1 MRSSRTIENSLHNRR
16 GLFRFFGVLT
26 VLMSLAALA
35 QINGAGPA
43 YAKAHTVSALPGAD
57 NGGHVSGI
65 RVKTVA
71 SVTHSDTPV
80 QRVSIVESYG
90 RVPLAFEA
98 NQGQTDP
105 QVKFVSRGPG
115 YGLFLTTSEAVLTL
129 RRASRREPSSPR
141 AKASLQDE
149 KSAVLHMKLVGANA
163 TATQVSGKDELSSK
177 SNYFIGND
185 PKKWRTN
192 VRQYAKVRY
201 ANLYPGVDL
210 VYYGNQRE
218 LEYDFVLHPGADPE
232 TIRLRI
238 EGASKLRLAS
248 GDLVL
253 GSPGGDVRLRRPF
266 AYQEMNGTKKEIRS
280 HYVMRG
286 EHEVGFRIGSYDR
299 SQPLIIDPVLAYSTY
314 LGGSADE
321 AALDIAVD
329 SAGNAY
335 VTGFT
340 TSIDFPT
347 ANPFQ
352 STYGGGSSD
361 VYVTKINATGSAL
374 GYSTYLGGSSD
385 FDVGQSIA
393 VDSVGSVYVTGA
405 TGSPDFPTV
414 NPIQATNHGIRDAFV
429 TKISPDGSALIYST
443 YLGGSGDDYGW
454 GIAVDSA
461 GNAHVTG
468 DTPSRDF
475 PVFKALQ
482 PTFHEGANFN
492 TFVSEINAD
501 GSALIY
507 STYWGGSGGEGG
519 SRVAVDP
526 AGNTYIGGY
535 TFSPD
540 FPTVNAI
547 QPIYAGN
554 VDAYLTKLTADGQT
568 VIYSTFLGG
577 SGFEYG
583 WDVAVDSAGNAY
595 MTGFTQSTDFP
606 TAHALQPTN
615 HGGSDAFVAKI
626 NASGNAFVFS
636 TYLGGSNTD
645 QGTSIAADSSG
656 NAYVGGYTKSTNFPT
671 ASAIQPTNH
680 GGFDAFVA
688 KISGDGSS
696 LLYSTYLGGT
706 ANESEFDA
714 GYRDLG
720 IAVDSAGSAYV
731 AGTTKSVNFPTT
743 PLAFQKALKGG
754 SDAFVAKIASGGVS
768 LTTLASSLNPSIYG
782 QKVTWTATVT
792 SSGSVTPT
800 GTIKFT
806 SSGNTIG
813 SATLNSSG
821 VATLTR
827 SNLIA
832 ATYPLKAVYAG
843 DAANLGSTSAVLN
856 QVVLETTSK
865 ARLTSSPNPSTQ
877 GQVVTF
883 TATISSP
890 TVIPT
895 GPVTFMAGTTVLGT
909 AQLGGGKAKL
919 VISSLPVGS
928 TKVTV
933 KYNGDSN
940 IAKSSASVIQT
951 VQ

>member
-1 MRSSRTIENSLHNRR
+1 MHSSRHNLR
-16 GLFRFFGVLT
+16 GIFQFFGILT
-26 VLMSLAALA
+26 VLMGLAAQA
-35 QINGAGPA
+35 QVKGAGPA
-43 YAKAHTVSALPGAD
+43 DAKVHAVSALPTAD
-57 NGGHVSGI
+57 NGGHVSAARAQTI
-65 RVKTVA
+65 A
-71 SVTHSDTPV
+71 SVTHPDTPV

-115 YGLFLTTSEAVLTL
+115 YGLFLTPSEAVLTL
-129 RRASRREPSSPR
+129 RRASKHEPNSPR
-141 AKASLQDE
+141 AKASLQE
-149 KSAVLHMKLVGANA
+149 EESAVLRMKLVGASAAA
-163 TATQVSGKDELSSK
+163 TEVSGKDELSSK

-192 VRQYAKVRY
+192 IRQYARVRY
-201 ANLYPGVDL
+201 ANLYSGVDL

-218 LEYDFVLHPGADPE
+218 LEYDFVLQPGADPNA
-232 TIRLRI
+232 IRLRI
-238 EGASKLRLAS
+238 EGASKLRLES

-253 GSPGGDVRLRRPF
+253 SSPGGDVRLRRPF
-266 AYQEMNGTKKEIRS
+266 AYQKMNGTKKEIRS
-280 HYVMRG
+280 HYVVS

-299 SQPLIIDPVLAYSTY
+299 GQPLIIDPVLAYSTY

-329 SAGNAY
+329 AVGNAY

-347 ANPFQ
+347 ANALQ
-352 STYGGGSSD
+352 SAYGGGTSD
-361 VYVTKINATGSAL
+361 VYVTKINAAGSAL
-374 GYSTYLGGSSD
+374 VYSTYLGGSSD

-429 TKISPDGSALIYST
+429 TKISPDGSALVYST

-475 PVFKALQ
+475 PIVKALQ

-492 TFVSEINAD
+492 SFVSEINAD

-519 SRVAVDP
+519 SRVALDP

-547 QPIYAGN
+547 QPTYAGN
-554 VDAYLTKLTADGQT
+554 VDAYLTKFSADGQT

-615 HGGSDAFVAKI
+615 HGNTDAFVAKI
-626 NASGNAFVFS
+626 NPSGDAFVFS

-645 QGTSIAADSSG
+645 QGASIAADSSG
-656 NAYVGGYTKSTNFPT
+656 NAYVGGYTKSKDFPT

-688 KISGDGSS
+688 KISGDGSA

-731 AGTTKSVNFPTT
+731 AGTTKSVDFPVT
-743 PLAFQKALKGG
+743 PQAFQKALKGG
-754 SDAFVAKIASGGVS
+754 SDAFVAKIASAGGSV
-768 LTTLASSLNPSIYG
+768 TTLTSSLNPSTYG
-782 QKVTWTATVT
+782 QKVTLTATVAP
-792 SSGSVTPT
+792 SGSITPT
-800 GTIKFT
+800 GKVKFT
-806 SSGNTIG
+806 WSIYTLG
-813 SATLNSSG
+813 SALLNSNG

-827 SNLIA
+827 SNLNA
-832 ATYPLKAVYAG
+832 DVYPLTAVYGG
-843 DAANLGSTSAVLN
+843 DANNPPSKSAVLN
-856 QVVLETTSK
+856 QVVLETTST
-865 ARLTSSPNPSTQ
+865 ATLTSSPNPSTQ
-877 GQVVTF
+877 GQAVTF
-883 TATISSP
+883 TATITSP
-890 TVIPT
+890 TVKPK
-895 GPVTFMAGTTVLGT
+895 GPVTFTAGTTVLGT
-909 AQLGGGKAKL
+909 AQLSGGKATL
-919 VISSLPVGS
+919 TTSSLPAGTSV
-928 TKVTV
+928 VTV
-933 KYNGDSN
+933 TYDGDSN
-940 IAKSSASVIQT
+940 IARSTASVSQV

>member
-1 MRSSRTIENSLHNRR
+1 
-16 GLFRFFGVLT
+16 
-26 VLMSLAALA
+26 
-35 QINGAGPA
+35 
-43 YAKAHTVSALPGAD
+43 
-57 NGGHVSGI
+57 
-65 RVKTVA
+65 
-71 SVTHSDTPV
+71 
-80 QRVSIVESYG
+80 
-90 RVPLAFEA
+90 
-98 NQGQTDP
+98 
-105 QVKFVSRGPG
+105 
-115 YGLFLTTSEAVLTL
+115 
-129 RRASRREPSSPR
+129 
-141 AKASLQDE
+141 
-149 KSAVLHMKLVGANA
+149 MKLVGANA
-163 TATQVSGKDELSSK
+163 AATEVSGKDELSSK

-185 PKKWRTN
+185 PKKWCTN
-192 VRQYAKVRY
+192 IRQYARVRY
-201 ANLYPGVDL
+201 TNLYPGVDL

-218 LEYDFVLHPGADPE
+218 LEYDFMLQPGAHPDA
-232 TIRLRI
+232 IRLRI
-238 EGASKLRLAS
+238 EGASKLRFDS

-253 GSPGGDVRLRRPF
+253 SSLGGEVRLRRPF

-280 HYVMRG
+280 QYVMSGRN
-286 EHEVGFRIGSYDR
+286 EVGFRIGSYDR
-299 SQPLIIDPVLAYSTY
+299 GRPLIIDPVLAYSTY

-329 SAGNAY
+329 STGNAY

-347 ANPFQ
+347 ANAFQ
-352 STYGGGSSD
+352 SAYGGGTTD
-361 VYVTKINATGSAL
+361 VFVTKINAAGSAL
-374 GYSTYLGGSSD
+374 VYSTYLGGSSD

-393 VDSVGSVYVTGA
+393 VDSVGSAYVTGA

-429 TKISPDGSALIYST
+429 TKISPDGSALVYST

-475 PVFKALQ
+475 PIVKALQ

-492 TFVSEINAD
+492 SFVSEINAD
-501 GSALIY
+501 GSALVY

-519 SRVAVDP
+519 SRVALDP
-526 AGNTYIGGY
+526 EGNTYIGGY

-547 QPIYAGN
+547 QPTYAGN
-554 VDAYLTKLTADGQT
+554 VDAYLTKLSADGQK

-595 MTGFTQSTDFP
+595 MTGFTQSTNFP

-615 HGGSDAFVAKI
+615 HGNTNAFVTKI
-626 NASGNAFVFS
+626 NPSGNAFVFS

-645 QGTSIAADSSG
+645 LGTSIAADSSG
-656 NAYVGGYTKSTNFPT
+656 NAYVGGYTKSKDFPI

-688 KISGDGSS
+688 KISGDGSA

-731 AGTTKSVNFPTT
+731 AGTTKSVDFPVT

-754 SDAFVAKIASGGVS
+754 SDAFVAKIS
-768 LTTLASSLNPSIYG
+768 TTEGSETSLASSLNPSIYG
-782 QKVTWTATVT
+782 QRVTFTATVAPA
-792 SSGSVTPT
+792 GNITPT
-800 GTIKFT
+800 GRVTFT
-806 SSGNTIG
+806 WSRFTIG
-813 SATLNSSG
+813 SATLDSNG
-821 VATLTR
+821 VATLTK
-827 SNLIA
+827 SNLSA
-832 ATYPLKAVYAG
+832 DVYPLIAVYGG
-843 DAANLGSTSAVLN
+843 DANNPPSASAVN
-856 QVVLETTSK
+856 QVVLEATST
-865 ARLTSSPNPSTQ
+865 ATLTSSPNPSTQ
-877 GQVVTF
+877 GQAVTF
-883 TATISSP
+883 SAKITSP
-890 TVIPT
+890 TVTPR
-895 GPVTFMAGTTVLGT
+895 GPVTFSAGKTVLGT
-909 AQLGGGKAKL
+909 AQLSAGKATL
-919 VISSLPVGS
+919 TTSSLPAGTS
-928 TKVTV
+928 TVTV
-933 KYNGDSN
+933 TYQGDSN
-940 IAKSSASVIQT
+940 IAKSTASVSQV